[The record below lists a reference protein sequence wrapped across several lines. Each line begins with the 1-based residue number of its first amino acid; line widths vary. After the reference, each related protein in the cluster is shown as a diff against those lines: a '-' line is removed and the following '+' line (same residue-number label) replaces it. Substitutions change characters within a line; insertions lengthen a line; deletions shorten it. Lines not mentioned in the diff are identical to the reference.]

1 MSRATRSLPPRDL
14 PVAAQLIAAGRVS
27 DPASARG
34 RLLREALALFARRGY
49 ARTTVRDL
57 ARAVGIQSGSLFHH
71 FSTKED
77 IFCAALGE
85 AIVLNTELMRS
96 AAERARTPRA
106 RLRCL
111 LRAELDFIHGE
122 SGGALA
128 LLFHEWH
135 ALSDANRSRL
145 LALREQYEGLWL
157 RVLSE
162 AARAGLI
169 RLDAHLARR
178 FVAGAL
184 SWTYNWYDPKGE
196 LDLDDLADAALT
208 LLAPAPARA

>member
-1 MSRATRSLPPRDL
+1 MSLSAKESSL
-14 PVAAQLIAAGRVS
+14 AAHLVAAGRVS

-34 RLLREALALFARRGY
+34 RLLREALSLFARQGY

-71 FSTKED
+71 FSSKED

-85 AIVLNTELMRS
+85 AIIVNTELMRD
-96 AAERARTPRA
+96 AVERARSPRT
-106 RLRCL
+106 RLRAVV
-111 LRAELDFIHGE
+111 RAELEFIHGE

-128 LLFHEWH
+128 LLFQEWDR
-135 ALSDANRSRL
+135 LSERNRGRL
-145 LALREQYEGLWL
+145 LALREEYEALWL

-162 AARAGLI
+162 AVRARVV
-169 RLDAHLARR
+169 RLNAQIARR
-178 FVAGAL
+178 FIAGAL
-184 SWTYNWYDPKGE
+184 SWTYNWYDPKGA

-208 LLAPAPARA
+208 LLAPVRS